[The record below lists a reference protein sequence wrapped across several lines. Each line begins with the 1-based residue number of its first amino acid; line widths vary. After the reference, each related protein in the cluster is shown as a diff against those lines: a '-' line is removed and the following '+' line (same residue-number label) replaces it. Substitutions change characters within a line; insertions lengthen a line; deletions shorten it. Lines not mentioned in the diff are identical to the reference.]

1 LLETDD
7 AATLGVHPLD
17 HVPAHA
23 VLARRID
30 ALQHDQHGM
39 LSLGIEQLLELLHAL
54 EIALDLG
61 LRLLAAFMLAV
72 IGGIDVLEPHLASR
86 LDDQLL
92 AIVHGSILQMDARS

>member
-1 LLETDD
+1 M
-7 AATLGVHPLD
+7 ACF
-17 HVPAHA
+17 
-23 VLARRID
+23 R
-30 ALQHDQHGM
+30 
-39 LSLGIEQLLELLHAL
+39 SIEQFLELLHAL

-92 AIVHGSILQMDARS
+92 AIVHGSILQNGRTVLMRLLKRDDFSSNRHPALIVGA